1 MQQRRAA
8 PTWAAFSI
16 HPQGIRDRFVVWT
29 WAGIAAVAAA
39 AIVFV
44 LFLVRL
50 TRARTYA
57 RMVKEAA
64 ERGDRA
70 AMKHWSGRQ
79 LEHSMGRR
87 WSRNQS
93 SR

>member
-1 MQQRRAA
+1 M
-8 PTWAAFSI
+8 
-16 HPQGIRDRFVVWT
+16 VWT
-29 WAGIAAVAAA
+29 WAGIAAGAAA
-39 AIVFV
+39 VIVFIV
-44 LFLVRL
+44 FLVRV
-50 TRARTYA
+50 TQARTYA

-79 LEHSMGRR
+79 LSHGRGKR
-87 WSRNQS
+87 WSRDQA